1 MEGIKDENGRITEN
15 IEEVATDNNTDVK
28 TDNRNTGNIV
38 EGNEEITESKILL
51 LDETEEIDK
60 EIQKKPKKKRTEKQI
75 QAFELARKKRAENI
89 EARKKEKEAN
99 TKPVGR
105 PKKVK
110 KKPEPEPE
118 PELAPVKRPEVE
130 DVIQEE
136 EEEEEIIE
144 YRKKPKKKKPKKKI
158 VYVSSSSEE
167 EEEEELF
174 EDEVI
179 VKELQK
185 PKLVRQQAYTEQE
198 QYRAPT
204 SITDFYKVY

>member
-1 MEGIKDENGRITEN
+1 MEGIKDENGRIKETV
-15 IEEVATDNNTDVK
+15 EEVAADGDRYVEASSG
-28 TDNRNTGNIV
+28 DTGNIV
-38 EGNEEITESKILL
+38 EGNKEDTESKVLL

-89 EARKKEKEAN
+89 AARKKLKEEN

-110 KKPEPEPE
+110 QPEPEPE
-118 PELAPVKRPEVE
+118 PELAPVRKPNVE
-130 DVIQEE
+130 DVIQ

-167 EEEEELF
+167 ESEEEYE
-174 EDEVI
+174 EEVI
-179 VKELQK
+179 VKEIQK
-185 PKLVRQQAYTEQE
+185 PKLARQTTYQQE
-198 QYRAPT
+198 YRQPT
-204 SITDFYKVY
+204 SIRDFYKVY